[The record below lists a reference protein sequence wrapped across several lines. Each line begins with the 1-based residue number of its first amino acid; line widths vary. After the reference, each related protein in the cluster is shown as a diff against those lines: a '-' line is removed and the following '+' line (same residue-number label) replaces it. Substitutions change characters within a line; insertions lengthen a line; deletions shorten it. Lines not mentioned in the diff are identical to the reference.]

1 MAFDE
6 DLADR
11 ARPGSLLAGRAG
23 VREQKMFGALCF
35 MLEGNMAC
43 GIIGNELMVRVGKE
57 NLEDA
62 LSQPHSRPF
71 DMAGRPIRSFVYVSS
86 EGLKPTT
93 TVCQPGPGRDL
104 PTQSP
109 SSLFPNRNSFVTLTR
124 LPQKSET

>member
-11 ARPGSLLAGRAG
+11 ARSLLAGRAG

-86 EGLKPTT
+86 EGLTDDDGLSTWTGK
-93 TVCQPGPGRDL
+93 GLAYAESL
-104 PTQSP
+104 PP
-109 SSLFPNRNSFVTLTR
+109 
-124 LPQKSET
+124 K